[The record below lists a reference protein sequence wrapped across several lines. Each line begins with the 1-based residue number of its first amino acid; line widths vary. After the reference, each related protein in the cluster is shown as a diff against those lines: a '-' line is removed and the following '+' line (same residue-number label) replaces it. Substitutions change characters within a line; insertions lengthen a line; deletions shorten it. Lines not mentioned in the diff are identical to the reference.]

1 MSQFWLYFTLG
12 LEHVLDWQAYDHV
25 LFIVALCA
33 AYTFSSWKRLLL
45 LVSMFTL
52 GHTFSLFL
60 THYQVV
66 NVSASWIEFLIPIT
80 IIFTGAYTIFK
91 GIKSKK
97 EEKVGMLFLVTLFF
111 GLIHG
116 FGFGRY
122 FNQIN
127 DDSELL
133 PLIEFALGIELSQ
146 LIIVAFVMVFGF
158 FMQTFF
164 RFQQRDWVIVISSV
178 VIGMAIPMAIENWPF

>member
-1 MSQFWLYFTLG
+1 MSQFWLYFKLG

-45 LVSMFTL
+45 LVSMFTI

-60 THYQVV
+60 THYSVV
-66 NVSASWIEFLIPIT
+66 NVSATWIEFLIPIT
-80 IIFTGAYTIFK
+80 IIFTGSYNIFK
-91 GIKSKK
+91 GVKSKK
-97 EEKVGMLFLVTLFF
+97 EEKVGILFLVTLFF

-122 FNQIN
+122 FHQIN
-127 DDSELL
+127 DDNELM
-133 PLIEFALGIELSQ
+133 PLINFALGIELSQ
-146 LIIVAFVMVFGF
+146 LIIVAFVVVFGF

-178 VIGMAIPMAIENWPF
+178 VIGMAIPMSIENWPF

>member
-25 LFIVALCA
+25 LFIIVLCA
-33 AYTFSSWKRLLL
+33 AYTLTSWKRLLA
-45 LVSMFTL
+45 LVSLFTL
-52 GHTFSLFL
+52 GHTLSLFL
-60 THYQVV
+60 THYEVV
-66 NVSASWIEFLIPIT
+66 TVTAKWIEFLIPIT
-80 IIFTGAYTIFK
+80 IIFTGIYNLFNLK
-91 GIKSKK
+91 RGLKESKAI
-97 EEKVGMLFLVTLFF
+97 VLFVVTLFF

-127 DDSELL
+127 DDKEVM

-146 LIIVAFVMVFGF
+146 LIIVVFVMVLGY
-158 FMQTFF
+158 FMHTFF
-164 RFQQRDWVIVISSV
+164 RFKQRDWIMIVSSI
-178 VIGMAIPMAIENWPF
+178 VIGMAIPMLIENWPF